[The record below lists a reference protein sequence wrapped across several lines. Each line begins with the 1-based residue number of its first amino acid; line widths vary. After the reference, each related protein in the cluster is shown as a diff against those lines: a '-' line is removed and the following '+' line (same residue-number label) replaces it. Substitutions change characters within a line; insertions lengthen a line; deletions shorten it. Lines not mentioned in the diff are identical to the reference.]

1 MSARARHA
9 GALDDLAGAMGIVSR
24 WRDLAG
30 VEQVAGP
37 ETQRALLAAMGVP
50 AASEAE
56 IRESLADLR
65 ALRGAR
71 RIPEEIVV
79 TAHREGRIPL
89 EGSADWHLD
98 LEDGGTREGRD
109 EREIVLALPAGVHHL
124 RAGDE
129 RCLVIAAPERAPGVA
144 DVAGRG
150 KAWGLSAALY
160 GLRSRRNLGV
170 GDYRDLAEAAEQ
182 VARLGADFIGINPV
196 HARGAAG
203 DGFSPYSPTCRTA
216 LEPGHIAPDAV
227 SGFGN
232 CAEVRRVLEESAA
245 DPETEK
251 ARGLLDY
258 QAHERRQ
265 REVLEALFRAT
276 VEAGGPAAT
285 DLAAWRRGRGRG
297 LEWFAV
303 FEAIACVHG
312 PDWRTWPRVLQDAGS
327 PNVRRFALENERS
340 VRYHAWLQW
349 LAGRQIAEARAAA
362 RDAGL
367 AFGLYLDLAAGVRPG
382 GADTWASPA
391 CFAEGVSL
399 GAPPDA
405 FSPDGQ
411 TWNLAPFSPPGL
423 RAAAYGPF
431 VQMLRAA
438 MDHAGM
444 VRIDHVLGLD
454 RGFWVPES
462 GAPGG
467 YVRSPLEPLLALVRI
482 EAARADCIVVGED
495 LGSVPRGLRPRLDD
509 AGLLG
514 CAVMQFETDEHE
526 IRPPRGYRR
535 ASLASA
541 GTHDTP
547 TLRGWW
553 SGRDIELR
561 HRLGR
566 TTTAERTAA
575 HAARAAK
582 RGALCRLLVEEGH
595 APPDLDP
602 AAPPHEAD
610 DATVVAVH
618 ALLAGAG
625 SSLLAVQ
632 LDDALGMVE
641 QQNLPGTIDEH
652 PNWRRRYPVA
662 VEALAGD
669 PGLAAIAR
677 IVGSARN
684 RIRDRTGSTCGDG
697 AGSTQAGT
705 TVRMAHTATP
715 LPSFPRMREST
726 RPEPNTNAHER
737 ESTGS

>member
-1 MSARARHA
+1 MSTGARDGGTL
-9 GALDDLAGAMGIVSR
+9 GALAEAMGVLPR

-30 VEQVAGP
+30 VEQAAGP
-37 ETQRALLAAMGVP
+37 DTQRVLLAAMGVP

-56 IRESLADLR
+56 IRESLEELR
-65 ALRGAR
+65 AREAAR

-79 TAHREGRIPL
+79 TADTAAHIPL
-89 EGSADWHLD
+89 GRSAHWRIE
-98 LEDGGTREGRD
+98 LESGGTHEGCD
-109 EREIVLALPAGVHHL
+109 DREIALTLPVGLHRLTVE
-124 RAGDE
+124 DDP
-129 RCLVIAAPERAPGVA
+129 CLVLAAPERAPAVE

-150 KAWGLSAALY
+150 KAWGFSGALY

-170 GDYRDLAEAAEQ
+170 GDYRDLADAAERM
-182 VARLGADFIGINPV
+182 AGLGADFIGINPI
-196 HARGAAG
+196 HARGTASVI
-203 DGFSPYSPTCRTA
+203 FSPYSPTCRTA

-227 SGFGN
+227 PGFEDF
-232 CAEVRRVLEESAA
+232 AEVRRVLEEQAA
-245 DPETEK
+245 DLEAEK
-251 ARGLLDY
+251 AHGLLDY
-258 QAHERRQ
+258 QAHEQRL

-276 VEAGGPAAT
+276 IEADGPAAA
-285 DLAAWRRGRGRG
+285 DLAAWRQGSGRG

-303 FEAIACVHG
+303 FEASAGVHG
-312 PDWRTWPRVLQDAGS
+312 PDWRAWPEALRAPGS
-327 PNVRRFALENERS
+327 PEVRRFASEHERL

-349 LAGRQIAEARAAA
+349 LVDRQLAEAQAAA
-362 RDAGL
+362 RGAGM

-382 GADTWASPA
+382 GADTWAAPT
-391 CFAEGVSL
+391 CFARGVSL

-411 TWNLAPFSPPGL
+411 AWNLAPFNPAGL

-431 VQMLRAA
+431 ARMLRATMA
-438 MDHAGM
+438 HAGI

-454 RGFWVPES
+454 RSFWVPES

-467 YVRSPLEPLLALVRI
+467 YVRYPFESLLALVRI
-482 EAARADCIVVGED
+482 EAARTGCIVVGED
-495 LGSVPRGLRPRLDD
+495 LGSVPRGLRRRLAG

-514 CAVMQFETDEHE
+514 CSVMQFETDGHE
-526 IRPPRGYRR
+526 IRPPRHYRP

-561 HRLGR
+561 HDLGR
-566 TTTAERTAA
+566 ITAREHTAA
-575 HAARAAK
+575 LAARVVGERKFLDSQRPEKERKAAFAARATA
-582 RGALCRLLVEEGH
+582 RRTLCRLLVEEGH

-602 AAPPHEAD
+602 AAPPLEAD
-610 DATVVAVH
+610 DATAVGVH

-677 IVGSARN
+677 VVGSR
-684 RIRDRTGSTCGDG
+684 RKQD
-697 AGSTQAGT
+697 Q
-705 TVRMAHTATP
+705 
-715 LPSFPRMREST
+715 
-726 RPEPNTNAHER
+726 
-737 ESTGS
+737 